1 MVMKKPYLFIL
12 LLFCLPA
19 ALKAQSMHDTISREN
34 KLYALSMIWKEADY
48 NFVFFD
54 KQPQLNWD
62 SLYMAYI
69 PKILDTKNAY
79 QYLEVLDSFLGSL
92 NDGHTSVLVNQ
103 FFYND
108 IDSPP
113 IHYVKQYGK
122 LFVTA
127 IDESL
132 VDQIPIG
139 SEIEALD
146 GKKWSAL
153 NRDYNWYG
161 FKNTSVELSLKL
173 PNGKAKKI
181 SVNRNANTRARAKIL
196 KWVPAPPVS
205 GAKDFEYKSLSSEV
219 AMVTLNS
226 FSNAEIV
233 DDFKKALPEI
243 RKHKNLIVDIRRNDG
258 GDDAYAIEIA
268 KYLTDKPYLV
278 GSMWSARTNNSAK
291 KAWASSDKMY
301 KKTNLDDPY
310 LTRNSWERHPGDTIS
325 ISDTIHRL
333 KMPVYILTS
342 KKTFSAGEDFLIYLN
357 GSKNI
362 LKIGQNTSGSSG
374 QPLIFDIP
382 GGFTVRICAKRDAFP
397 DGTDFIGIGV
407 KPDIYVEPFFSLTG
421 EEKDVELE
429 KTLSLIAAQKH

>member
-1 MVMKKPYLFIL
+1 
-12 LLFCLPA
+12 
-19 ALKAQSMHDTISREN
+19 MHDTLSRED

-54 KQPQLNWD
+54 KQPRLNWD

-92 NDGHTSVLVNQ
+92 KDGHTGVLVNQ
-103 FFYND
+103 FFYSD

-113 IHYVKQYGK
+113 INYVKHDGK
-122 LFVTA
+122 RFVVA
-127 IDESL
+127 VDESL
-132 VDQIPIG
+132 IDQIPIG
-139 SEIEALD
+139 SEIESLN
-146 GKKWSAL
+146 GKKWSDL
-153 NRDYNWYG
+153 SRDYNWYG

-173 PNGKAKKI
+173 PNGKTKKI
-181 SVNRNANTRARAKIL
+181 SVTRDANTKARANIL
-196 KWVPAPPVS
+196 KWVPATTPS
-205 GAKDFEYKSLSSEV
+205 EAKDFGYKSLSTDV
-219 AMVTLNS
+219 AIVTLNS
-226 FSNAEIV
+226 FSDAKIV
-233 DDFKKALPEI
+233 DDFRQALPEI
-243 RKHKNLIVDIRRNDG
+243 RKHKHLIVDIRRNDG
-258 GDDAYAIEIA
+258 GNDAYAIEIA

-301 KKTNLDDPY
+301 KKTNLDNPY
-310 LTRNSWERHPGDTIS
+310 LTRNSWERHAGDTIS
-325 ISDTIHRL
+325 ISDTILRL

-342 KKTFSAGEDFLIYLN
+342 KRTFSAGEDFLIYLN

-374 QPLIFDIP
+374 QPLVFDIP
-382 GGFTVRICAKRDAFP
+382 GGFAVRICAKRDAFP

-407 KPDIYVEPFFSLTG
+407 RPDIYVEAFFSLTG

-429 KTLSLIAAQKH
+429 KTLSLIAAKKALTQ

>member
-1 MVMKKPYLFIL
+1 MKKPYLLIL
-12 LLFCLPA
+12 ILFCSSVT
-19 ALKAQSMHDTISREN
+19 LKAQSMHDTISRED

-62 SLYMAYI
+62 SLYIAYI
-69 PKILDTKNAY
+69 PKILATKNAY
-79 QYLEVLDSFLGSL
+79 EYLVVLDNFLGSL
-92 NDGHTSVLVNQ
+92 NDGHTSMLVNQ
-103 FFYND
+103 FYYNE

-113 IHYVKQYGK
+113 INYVKHDGK
-122 LFVTA
+122 RFVTA
-127 IDESL
+127 VDESL
-132 VDQIPIG
+132 KDQIPAG
-139 SEIEALD
+139 SEIESID
-146 GKKWSAL
+146 GKKWSDL
-153 NRDYNWYG
+153 IRNYDWSG

-173 PNGKAKKI
+173 PNGNTKKI
-181 SVNRNANTRARAKIL
+181 SVNRDLNTRGRAKTL
-196 KWVPAPPVS
+196 KWVPATPLS
-205 GAKDFEYKSLSSEV
+205 QAKDFEYKSLSPDV
-219 AMVTLNS
+219 AMITLNS
-226 FSNAEIV
+226 FSDARIV
-233 DDFKKALPEI
+233 NDFTQALPEI
-243 RKHKNLIVDIRRNDG
+243 RKHKHLIVDIRRNGG

-301 KKTNLDDPY
+301 KKNNLDNPY
-310 LTRNSWERHPGDTIS
+310 LTRSSWVKKPGDTIS
-325 ISDTIHRL
+325 ISDTIQRL
-333 KMPVYILTS
+333 KMPVYVLTS
-342 KKTFSAGEDFLIYLN
+342 KKTFSAAEDFLIYLN

-362 LKIGQNTSGSSG
+362 LKIGQNTCGSSG
-374 QPLIFDIP
+374 QPLLFDIP

-429 KTLSLIAAQKH
+429 KTQSLIEAQKH

>member
-1 MVMKKPYLFIL
+1 
-12 LLFCLPA
+12 
-19 ALKAQSMHDTISREN
+19 MHDTISREN

-62 SLYMAYI
+62 SLYTAYI
-69 PKILDTKNAY
+69 PKILAAKNAY
-79 QYLEVLDSFLGSL
+79 QYLEVLDNFLGSL
-92 NDGHTSVLVNQ
+92 KDGHTGVLVNQ
-103 FFYND
+103 FYYNE

-113 IHYVKQYGK
+113 VNYAKHDGK
-122 LFVTA
+122 RFVTSV
-127 IDESL
+127 DESL
-132 VDQIPIG
+132 KDQIPIG
-139 SEIEALD
+139 SEIELLE
-146 GKKWSAL
+146 GKKWSDL
-153 NRDYNWYG
+153 SRNYDWYG
-161 FKNTSVELSLKL
+161 FKNTLLELTLKM
-173 PNGKAKKI
+173 PDGKTKRI
-181 SVNRNANTRARAKIL
+181 SINRDVNTRFRAKTL

-233 DDFKKALPEI
+233 DDFKNALPEI
-243 RKHKNLIVDIRRNDG
+243 KKHKNLIIDIRRNGG

-268 KYLTDKPYLV
+268 KYLTDKPYLI
-278 GSMWSARTNNSAK
+278 GSMWSARTSNSAK
-291 KAWASSDKMY
+291 KAWASSDKKY
-301 KKTNLDDPY
+301 KKTNLDNPY

-325 ISDTIHRL
+325 ISDTIRRL
-333 KMPVYILTS
+333 KMPVYLLTS
-342 KKTFSAGEDFLIYLN
+342 KKTFSAAEDFLIYLN

-374 QPLIFDIP
+374 QPLVFDIP

-407 KPDIYVEPFFSLTG
+407 KPDIYVEPFFSPTG
-421 EEKDVELE
+421 EEKDTELE